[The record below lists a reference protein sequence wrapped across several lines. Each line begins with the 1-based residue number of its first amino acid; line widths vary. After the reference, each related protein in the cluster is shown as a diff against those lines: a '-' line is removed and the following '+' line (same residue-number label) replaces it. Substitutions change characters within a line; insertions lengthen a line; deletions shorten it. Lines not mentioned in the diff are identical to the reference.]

1 MRMKTIHG
9 RAVLGRW
16 ELAEAVAQTTG
27 NGITEVLEEEEEEG
41 ELQQDWPPSPPSPPL
56 Q

>member
-16 ELAEAVAQTTG
+16 ELAEAQTTG
-27 NGITEVLEEEEEEG
+27 NGITEVLEEEEEE
-41 ELQQDWPPSPPSPPL
+41 LQQGWQPLPPSLLL